1 MRSHSAGGRTSNG
14 HIRCWCNN
22 CHSAVCARAG
32 GGGGHGRAVRRLGN
46 VASTRTSD
54 HLEVRTANTSLVGKV
69 NDEAAVAKVCADA
82 ILCRDEL
89 IIERQLEGV
98 RSDLAVLAAQVT
110 DLASLGEVGVT
121 RRILATNER
130 VEMSQRLGAVA
141 VGGNGVDVDV
151 VGERTALLG
160 KSAELNLEPSTNA
173 IGIGCGS
180 DGTLDVTRGEC
191 RFVEGSSRERGRIH
205 HSGWVVNHNS
215 GIAESASLGCGRGK
229 LHGSCGEQRKNAGST
244 HIE

>member
-1 MRSHSAGGRTSNG
+1 M
-14 HIRCWCNN
+14 IC
-22 CHSAVCARAG
+22 
-32 GGGGHGRAVRRLGN
+32 
-46 VASTRTSD
+46 
-54 HLEVRTANTSLVGKV
+54 
-69 NDEAAVAKVCADA
+69 
-82 ILCRDEL
+82 EL
-89 IIERQLEGV
+89 
-98 RSDLAVLAAQVT
+98 T
-110 DLASLGEVGVT
+110 
-121 RRILATNER
+121 
-130 VEMSQRLGAVA
+130 
-141 VGGNGVDVDV
+141 
-151 VGERTALLG
+151 ERTALLG

-215 GIAESASLGCGRGK
+215 GIAESLWSKYQYGNSELALPLLKDFSTYASLGCGRGK